1 MGIGPFRKHRGDLGR
16 SSSYSQLK
24 RQEFAL
30 PETPMISIVDDDQA
44 VRNATK
50 ALVRSLGYRAATF
63 SSAEEFLGSERLHDT
78 SCLISDLHAGFERNR
93 VAGPARRRRSP
104 HTHDLHHGISGRPH
118 QGSCNAFR
126 SDQLHEQALQ
136 RGEFDRL
143 SRPGAQG
150 RLISGHPPRK
160 PIPPR
165 KPP

>member
-63 SSAEEFLGSERLHDT
+63 SSAEEFLGSERLHET
-78 SCLISDLHAGFERNR
+78 SCLISDLHMPGLN
-93 VAGPARRRRSP
+93 
-104 HTHDLHHGISGRPH
+104 GI
-118 QGSCNAFR
+118 
-126 SDQLHEQALQ
+126 ELQ
-136 RGEFDRL
+136 DRL
-143 SRPGAQG
+143 AVGGHRIPMIFITAYPDDRIRDRAMRSGAISFMSKPYSEAN
-150 RLISGHPPRK
+150 LIVCLDRALK
-160 PIPPR
+160 AA
-165 KPP
+165 